1 MKNLPSMWAASAAA
15 AVLATGLLLCSAGC
29 GTTGYAEVDS
39 GYYGPGYVGPG
50 FYDGAWYGGG
60 DYYGHP
66 AHWYGGGRVDYH
78 GGDHGGGHPGPSI
91 PHNAR
96 PGPAPASRGGGGG
109 GGGHAGGGG
118 QHR

>member
-1 MKNLPSMWAASAAA
+1 MWAASAAA
-15 AVLATGLLLCSAGC
+15 AALATGLLLLSAGC

-66 AHWYGGGRVDYH
+66 AHWYGGGRVDYR
-78 GGDHGGGHPGPSI
+78 GGGHPGPSI

-96 PGPAPASRGGGGG
+96 PGGGGHPGGGGG
-109 GGGHAGGGG
+109 GRGGG
-118 QHR
+118 QRR